1 MVIVLLSYKT
11 PRSRNV
17 VKGSRNTREKKEE
30 KRGHDSGLLKR
41 QETDT
46 SRIATGKDEYLLRP
60 PIAHWV
66 IKEARDGYVT
76 HSNRQ
81 GREFTPTTN
90 SAVGD

>member
-11 PRSRNV
+11 PRYREKV
-17 VKGSRNTREKKEE
+17 VGIQEKKKEE

-46 SRIATGKDEYLLRP
+46 SRIATGKDENLLRP
-60 PIAHWV
+60 PIALWV

-81 GREFTPTTN
+81 GRKFTPSTCTHLGH
-90 SAVGD
+90 S

>member
-11 PRSRNV
+11 PRYHEKV
-17 VKGSRNTREKKEE
+17 VGIQEKKKEE

-76 HSNRQ
+76 HSNL
-81 GREFTPTTN
+81 P
-90 SAVGD
+90 